1 MHRTDL
7 AGLEPGTAWVIVVR
21 GDRTLTA
28 ERKRRGDNAGD
39 LAREPDAND
48 PRDAA
53 ANGEHDR
60 SSA

>member
-1 MHRTDL
+1 L

-21 GDRTLTA
+21 GDRALTA

-39 LAREPDAND
+39 LAREPEAND

-53 ANGEHDR
+53 VNSEHDR